1 MRVLVGHRV
10 EAISEQGD
18 RRVVRAGGEDI
29 PCDLVVMAVGVV
41 PATGFLRDTGIR
53 MARNGAILVDREM
66 RTSLENVYAAGDCAV
81 VYHRLMEED
90 YFIPLGTVANKCGR
104 IAGGNMAGA
113 HDKFTGA
120 LGTAAIKV
128 CGWRWA
134 ARA

>member
-1 MRVLVGHRV
+1 
-10 EAISEQGD
+10 
-18 RRVVRAGGEDI
+18 
-29 PCDLVVMAVGVV
+29 
-41 PATGFLRDTGIR
+41 

-128 CGWRWA
+128 CGLEMGRTGMSESDA
-134 ARA
+134 KRLGVAYRTKLVTAQDHPSYYPDPASSPSS